1 MKVSEKV
8 RVELRHETLF
18 LVRNEETRPTLRP
31 LTKRSDI
38 ERNFNGVIGL
48 IVDNSVSVND
58 IAFNKNNKNK
68 YSIGDMII
76 EMKYGRNM
84 GIFKVKK
91 IEKKINR

>member
-1 MKVSEKV
+1 M
-8 RVELRHETLF
+8 
-18 LVRNEETRPTLRP
+18 
-31 LTKRSDI
+31 
-38 ERNFNGVIGL
+38 
-48 IVDNSVSVND
+48 SVND
-58 IAFNKNNKNK
+58 ISFNKNNKNK